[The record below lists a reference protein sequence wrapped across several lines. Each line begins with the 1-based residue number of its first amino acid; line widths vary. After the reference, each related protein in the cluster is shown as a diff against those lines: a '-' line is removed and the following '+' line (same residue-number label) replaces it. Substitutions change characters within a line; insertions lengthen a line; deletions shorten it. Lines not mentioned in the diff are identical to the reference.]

1 MRAGLRRPGGPGR
14 RDQRASVAPSPNL
27 RTPLAVPDR
36 VRVRLDLYRRTPCA
50 GPAAT
55 QEPPRGLPAPR
66 STAAPRQRPTSPHA
80 PEHPLR
86 LASNR
91 IVERTM
97 ETTVRRFD
105 RRASTYE
112 TSALQPFLFGPVQH
126 TALQLARQHLP
137 QARRILE
144 VGCGTGQLLR
154 RARPCYPLASLI
166 GIDLAGQMLATANAL
181 TPEKLSVDFIR
192 AQAEQCRSRTQC
204 STWCSPPCRCG
215 TGRIPRP
222 GSPRSAECSR
232 WMVRSSSPT
241 SFQGIRTQSGCSM
254 LRRRP
259 AQIPTDLGRML
270 ALHRLAVVGCNRTRW
285 FRLPGVQVIAV
296 RKTTTTRRP
305 RSASSAR
312 RWTRGQR

>member
-1 MRAGLRRPGGPGR
+1 M
-14 RDQRASVAPSPNL
+14 
-27 RTPLAVPDR
+27 
-36 VRVRLDLYRRTPCA
+36 RVRLDLYRRTPCA

-66 STAAPRQRPTSPHA
+66 STAAPRRRPTSPHA

-86 LASNR
+86 LASNW

-97 ETTVRRFD
+97 GPPSVGSIGVQAPTRPAPCNRSCSVPSSAPPSSS
-105 RRASTYE
+105 RAST
-112 TSALQPFLFGPVQH
+112 
-126 TALQLARQHLP
+126 LP
-137 QARRILE
+137 QARRILD

-166 GIDLAGQMLATANAL
+166 GIDLALDGCPGRDRRDRPSAHGGWC
-181 TPEKLSVDFIR
+181 PHPRRRLSK
-192 AQAEQCRSRTQC
+192 ASAP
-204 STWCSPPCRCG
+204 SPAAP
-215 TGRIPRP
+215 
-222 GSPRSAECSR
+222 
-232 WMVRSSSPT
+232 
-241 SFQGIRTQSGCSM
+241 M

-285 FRLPGVQVIAV
+285 FRLPDVQVIAV
-296 RKTTTTRRP
+296 RKTTTTRCP